1 MDFDKINIDSVAYNV
16 KDTTAR
22 QQIDQQW
29 QQIDQ
34 QGQQITRQGQKIT
47 QQGQQITQQGQQ
59 ITQQGQSIQKLL
71 ETLPSF
77 INVKNYIQN
86 NELDFTGIPD
96 GPMYIPK
103 GTWQVTSNQSVT
115 GRIIVADSD
124 ATIISAPT
132 AKVTFIDC
140 TVINATFSG
149 SDGIIARGSSMFVSC
164 TFGASN
170 FQTIGNKIQLEFIG
184 NSLTI
189 KNCTFNGAS
198 KAQFCIWSDDA
209 TQGSSTRIWVD
220 DSIFK
225 GAYLNAIF
233 TSAPFCRVCNCT
245 FSGNHVQT
253 SPNGGGQIDF
263 KHRYYNEQWTVEN
276 CQFFD
281 PKDASSGVEV
291 EGGNYSQIT
300 VKNCYIQS
308 VTGAYPIAVLG
319 TCYLL
324 SIGNKMS
331 GGSAGILLKENTS
344 RAICIGD
351 YNAVTPKFTNS
362 AIVNEITWKS

>member
-1 MDFDKINIDSVAYNV
+1 MAYFDKISINGTYYKV
-16 KDTTAR
+16 KDSALSATVNALTGEVGGV
-22 QQIDQQW
+22 QE
-29 QQIDQ
+29 
-34 QGQQITRQGQKIT
+34 TVT
-47 QQGQQITQQGQQ
+47 QQGQTIQ
-59 ITQQGQSIQKLL
+59 QQGQSIQKLL

-86 NELDFTGIPD
+86 NQLDFAKIPE
-96 GPMYIPK
+96 GPLYIPK
-103 GTWQVTSNQSVT
+103 GTWQVTRNQSVT
-115 GRIIVADSD
+115 GRIIVTDINT
-124 ATIISAPT
+124 TIISAPN

-164 TFGASN
+164 TFDASN
-170 FQTIGNKIQLEFIG
+170 FQTIGNKIQLEFFG
-184 NSLTI
+184 NNLTV
-189 KNCTFNGAS
+189 KNCTFIGAS

-209 TQGSSTRIWVD
+209 TDATQGASTKIWVD

-245 FSGNHVQT
+245 FAGNHVQT
-253 SPNGGGQIDF
+253 TPNGGGQIDF

-281 PKDASSGVEV
+281 PKAASSGVEV

-308 VTGAYPIAVLG
+308 VTGAYPIAVQG

-331 GGSAGILLKENTS
+331 GGSAGIFLQENTT

-351 YNAVTPKFTNS
+351 YNAVSPKFTNS